1 MKPRTYPLRLADGR
15 TIQVTV
21 PEAETEYERDP
32 IGLLLSNLSGSALA
46 IMHAELEAYC
56 ADADVTRYILPRIH
70 KMGEANMG
78 SEEWAAEL
86 AEWQGTYAVEG
97 PASISKAG

>member
-1 MKPRTYPLRLADGR
+1 MKQTTYS
-15 TIQVTV
+15 IQTNRGMIKVTV
-21 PEAETEYERDP
+21 PESATDYELDP

-78 SEEWAAEL
+78 GEDWAAEL
-86 AEWQGTYAVEG
+86 AEWQGTYAVDG
-97 PASISKAG
+97 PASISKVG